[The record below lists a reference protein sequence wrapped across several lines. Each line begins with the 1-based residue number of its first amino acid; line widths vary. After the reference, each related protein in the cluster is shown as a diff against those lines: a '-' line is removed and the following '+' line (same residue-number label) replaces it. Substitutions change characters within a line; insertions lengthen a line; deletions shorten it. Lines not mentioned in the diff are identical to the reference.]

1 MEKNIALINTD
12 NVDRAFDNIT
22 FAVHTQQELKRNKYY
37 YSPKEYKQGQDDIN
51 DVIIESLKLTYHVN

>member
-1 MEKNIALINTD
+1 MEKTVASMNID

-22 FAVHTQQELKRNKYY
+22 FAIHTQQELRRNKYY
-37 YSPKEYKQGQDDIN
+37 YSPKEYKKGQEDIN